1 MTKSITIQYSETDE
15 LLLMG
20 IFKKFKVKIFPTV
33 PTPKV
38 SADDDEEGV
47 PLEVALDMVEAWKWI
62 KQVERGEADDLTWED
77 MMAELEADK
86 MQEVAVAV

>member
-1 MTKSITIQYSETDE
+1 MTKSITIQYLEADE

-20 IFKKFKVKIFPTV
+20 IFKKFKVKIFPPV
-33 PTPKV
+33 PNVT
-38 SADDDEEGV
+38 DDEDEEGV